1 MTKAILMAVHEHP
14 RELAAIQ
21 RELLARYAADY
32 EVIAEASAT
41 AAVKALV
48 LTSMFVPGP
57 LTEDLRRLIRQRR
70 RRGEASRTR
79 ADQCQLSY
87 SGCVLIC
94 SLGLSTPGVTS

>member
-1 MTKAILMAVHEHP
+1 MSESDSKVATTWAKLKKLNVEVKMPKRGGAKAKATKAEP
-14 RELAAIQ
+14 
-21 RELLARYAADY
+21 
-32 EVIAEASAT
+32 

-79 ADQCQLSY
+79 ADQCQLSC